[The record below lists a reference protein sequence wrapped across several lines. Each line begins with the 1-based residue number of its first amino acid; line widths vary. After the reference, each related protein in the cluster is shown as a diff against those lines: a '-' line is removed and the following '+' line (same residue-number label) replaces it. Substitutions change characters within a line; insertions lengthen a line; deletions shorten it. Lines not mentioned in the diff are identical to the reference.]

1 MDAYVARQPIFDPQ
15 KRIYAYE
22 LLFRDGMANFTPGI
36 DGDVA
41 TNTVLANSILN
52 IGMDII
58 AGGKKSFIN
67 FTRNLLINKVP
78 LLLSKENVVVE
89 VLEDVKA
96 EEKVIAACRE
106 MAQKGFIIALDDF
119 EYNEEL
125 EPLID
130 LADIIKFDFRISTLE
145 EIKDYLQKLKGKD
158 LRLLAEKVETL
169 EEFNLAL
176 DMGFELFQG
185 YFFCKPEIMKGKEIP
200 SSQIA
205 KLQIMAEINKPD
217 FDFNELESLIIRDV
231 GISYKLLRY
240 INSPFFAKPSKISA
254 IKQALVYMGGIELR
268 RFMSLMTITE
278 LAEGKPHELISL
290 SCIRGKFCEL
300 LGKESKYQLKAAE
313 LFTVGMFSLI
323 DAIIDQPMHKV
334 MEKLPL
340 SEDLVTALVEKK
352 GLLAGFLMLAIAY
365 EQGRWQSTTKI
376 ARRLG
381 IDEAAIPGL
390 YREACQWSNS
400 ITSI

>member
-1 MDAYVARQPIFDPQ
+1 MDAYVARQPIFDQQ

-22 LLFRDGMANFTPGI
+22 LLFRDGTANFAPGI

-41 TNTVLANSILN
+41 TNTVLANSMLN
-52 IGMDII
+52 IGMDVI
-58 AGGKKSFIN
+58 AGGKKAFIN

-78 LLLSKENVVVE
+78 LLLSKENIVVE
-89 VLEDVKA
+89 ILEDVKA
-96 EEKVIAACRE
+96 EDQVIAACRE

-119 EYNEEL
+119 EYTKEL

-130 LADIIKFDFRISTLE
+130 LADIIKFDFRISSLE
-145 EIKDYLQKLKGKD
+145 EIKDYLQKLKGKN
-158 LRLLAEKVETL
+158 LRLLAEKVETP

-205 KLQIMAEINKPD
+205 QLQIMAATNKPD
-217 FDFNELESLIIRDV
+217 FDFSELENLISRDV
-231 GISYKLLRY
+231 GIAYKLLRY
-240 INSPFFAKPSKISA
+240 INSPFFAKPGKISA
-254 IKQALVYMGGIELR
+254 IKQALVYMGVAELR
-268 RFMSLMTITE
+268 RFISLMTITE
-278 LAEGKPHELISL
+278 LAKGKPHELISL

-323 DAIIDQPMHKV
+323 DAIIDQPMDKV

-352 GLLAGFLMLAIAY
+352 GLLAGFLMLVITY
-365 EQGRWQSTTKI
+365 EQGRWRSTTKI
-376 ARRLG
+376 AQRLG
-381 IDEAAIPGL
+381 VDEAVIPGL
-390 YREACQWSNS
+390 YRQACQWSNS
-400 ITSI
+400 IADI

>member
-1 MDAYVARQPIFDPQ
+1 MDAYVARQPIFDQ
-15 KRIYAYE
+15 HKRIYAYE
-22 LLFRDGMANFTPGI
+22 LLFRDGMANVVPDI

-41 TNTVLANSILN
+41 TNRVIANSIFN
-52 IGMDII
+52 IGMDVI

-67 FTRNLLINKVP
+67 FTRNLLVNKVP
-78 LLLSKENVVVE
+78 LLLSKENIVVE
-89 VLEDVKA
+89 ILEDVKA
-96 EEKVIAACRE
+96 QGEVIAACRE
-106 MAQKGFIIALDDF
+106 MAQKGFILALDDF
-119 EYNEEL
+119 EYNEQL

-145 EIKDYLQKLKGKD
+145 EIRAYLQKLKGKD

-169 EEFNLAL
+169 DEFNLAL

-205 KLQIMAEINKPD
+205 KLQIMAEINKQD
-217 FDFNELESLIIRDV
+217 FDFNELETLISRDV

-240 INSPFFAKPSKISA
+240 INSPFFAKPGKISA
-254 IKQALVYMGGIELR
+254 IKQALVYMGVSELR
-268 RFMSLMTITE
+268 RFISLMTISE

-323 DAIIDQPMHKV
+323 DAIIDQPMDKV

-340 SEDLVTALVEKK
+340 SEDLVTALVKKK

-365 EQGRWQSTTKI
+365 EQGRWQSTSKI

-381 IDEAAIPGL
+381 IDEAAIPRL

-400 ITSI
+400 VASI

>member
-1 MDAYVARQPIFDPQ
+1 MDAYVARQPIFDRH
-15 KRIYAYE
+15 KNIYAYE
-22 LLFRDGMANFTPGI
+22 LLFRDGTANFAPGI

-67 FTRNLLINKVP
+67 FTRNLLVNKVP
-78 LLLSKENVVVE
+78 LLLSKENIVVE
-89 VLEDVKA
+89 ILEDVKA
-96 EEKVIAACRE
+96 EEEVIAACQE
-106 MAQKGFIIALDDF
+106 MVQKGFIIALDDF
-119 EYNEEL
+119 EYDEEL

-130 LADIIKFDFRISTLE
+130 LADIIKFDFRLSTLE
-145 EIKDYLQKLKGKD
+145 EIKAYIQQLKGKD
-158 LRLLAEKVETL
+158 LRLLAEKIETL

-185 YFFCKPEIMKGKEIP
+185 YFFCKPEIMKGKKIP

-205 KLQIMAEINKPD
+205 QLQIMAEINKPD
-217 FDFNELESLIIRDV
+217 YDFSELGTLISRDV
-231 GISYKLLRY
+231 GISYKLLHY
-240 INSPFFAKPSKISA
+240 INSPFFAKPSKISV
-254 IKQALVYMGGIELR
+254 IKQALVYMGGAELR
-268 RFMSLMTITE
+268 RFMSLMTMTK

-300 LGKESKYQLKAAE
+300 LGKESKYQLKVAE

-323 DAIIDQPMHKV
+323 DAIVDQPMAKV

-340 SEDLVTALVEKK
+340 SEDLVTALVDKK
-352 GLLAGFLMLAIAY
+352 GLLAGFLMLVIAY

-381 IDEAAIPGL
+381 IDETAIPGL

-400 ITSI
+400 ISNM

>member
-1 MDAYVARQPIFDPQ
+1 MDAYVARQPIFDQQ

-22 LLFRDGMANFTPGI
+22 LLFRDGTANFAADI

-41 TNTVLANSILN
+41 THTVLANSILT
-52 IGMDII
+52 IGMDVI
-58 AGGKKSFIN
+58 AGGKKTFIN
-67 FTRNLLINKVP
+67 FTRNLLVNKVP
-78 LLLSKENVVVE
+78 LLLPKENIVVE
-89 VLEDVKA
+89 ILEDVQA
-96 EEKVIAACRE
+96 EEEVVAACRE
-106 MAQKGFIIALDDF
+106 MGQKGFEIALDDF
-119 EYNEEL
+119 EYSPEL
-125 EPLID
+125 EPLIS
-130 LADIIKFDFRISTLE
+130 LADIIKFDFRLSSPE
-145 EIKDYLQKLKGKD
+145 EIKAYIQQLAGKNI
-158 LRLLAEKVETL
+158 RLLAEKVETL
-169 EEFNLAL
+169 EEFKLAL

-205 KLQIMAEINKPD
+205 QLQIMAEINKPD
-217 FDFNELESLIIRDV
+217 FDFNELEALIVRDV

-254 IKQALVYMGGIELR
+254 IKQALVYMGGTELR
-268 RFMSLMTITE
+268 RFMSLMTITT

-323 DAIIDQPMHKV
+323 DAIIDQPMDKV

-340 SEDLVTALVEKK
+340 SESLVTALVHKK
-352 GLLAGFLMLAIAY
+352 GLLAGFLMLSIAY
-365 EQGRWQSTTKI
+365 EQGKWASIAKI
-376 ARRLG
+376 AKRLG
-381 IDEAAIPGL
+381 IDEAAIPRL
-390 YREACQWSNS
+390 YSEACQWSNS
-400 ITSI
+400 IASM

>member
-1 MDAYVARQPIFDPQ
+1 MDVYVARQPIFDQ
-15 KRIYAYE
+15 YKNVYAYE
-22 LLFRDGMANFTPGI
+22 LLFRDGSANFAPGI

-52 IGMDII
+52 IGMDVI

-67 FTRNLLINKVP
+67 FTRNLLIDKVP

-89 VLEDVKA
+89 ILEDVEA
-96 EEKVIAACRE
+96 EEEVIAACRE

-119 EYNEEL
+119 EYKEEL
-125 EPLID
+125 EPLIS
-130 LADIIKFDFRISTLE
+130 LADIIKFDFRLSSPE
-145 EIKDYLQKLKGKD
+145 EIKAYIQRLAGKN

-169 EEFNLAL
+169 EEFKLAL
-176 DMGFELFQG
+176 DMGFELYQG
-185 YFFCKPEIMKGKEIP
+185 YFFCKPEIMQGKKIP
-200 SSQIA
+200 SSQITQ
-205 KLQIMAEINKPD
+205 LQIMAEINKPD
-217 FDFNELESLIIRDV
+217 FDFNELDVMISRDV

-254 IKQALVYMGGIELR
+254 IKQALVYMGVSELR

-323 DAIIDQPMHKV
+323 DAIIDQPMDKV

-340 SEDLVTALVEKK
+340 SENLVTALVHKK
-352 GLLAGFLMLAIAY
+352 GLLAGFLTLSIAY
-365 EQGRWQSTTKI
+365 EQGRWVSIDKI
-376 ARRLG
+376 AKRLG
-381 IDEAAIPGL
+381 IDGAAIPRL
-390 YREACQWSNS
+390 YAESCQWSNS
-400 ITSI
+400 IAQG

>member
-1 MDAYVARQPIFDPQ
+1 MDAYVARQPIFDQ
-15 KRIYAYE
+15 HKRIYAYE
-22 LLFRDGMANFTPGI
+22 LLFRDGMANVVPDI

-41 TNTVLANSILN
+41 TNRVIANTIFN
-52 IGMDII
+52 IGMDVI

-67 FTRNLLINKVP
+67 FTRNLLVNKVP
-78 LLLSKENVVVE
+78 LLLSKENIVVE
-89 VLEDVKA
+89 ILEDVKA
-96 EEKVIAACRE
+96 QGEVIAACRE
-106 MAQKGFIIALDDF
+106 MAQKGFILALDDF
-119 EYNEEL
+119 EYNEQL

-145 EIKDYLQKLKGKD
+145 EIRAYLQKLKGKD

-169 EEFNLAL
+169 DEFNLAL

-205 KLQIMAEINKPD
+205 KLQIMAEINKQD
-217 FDFNELESLIIRDV
+217 FDFNELETLISRDV

-240 INSPFFAKPSKISA
+240 INSPFFAKPGKISA
-254 IKQALVYMGGIELR
+254 IKQALVYMGVSELR
-268 RFMSLMTITE
+268 RFISLMTISE

-323 DAIIDQPMHKV
+323 DAIIDQPMDKV

-340 SEDLVTALVEKK
+340 SEDLVTALVKKK

-365 EQGRWQSTTKI
+365 EQGRWQSTSKI

-381 IDEAAIPGL
+381 IDEAAIPRL

-400 ITSI
+400 VASI

>member
-1 MDAYVARQPIFDPQ
+1 MDAYVARQPIFDQQ

-22 LLFRDGMANFTPGI
+22 LLFRDGTANFAPSI

-41 TNTVLANSILN
+41 TNTVLANSVLN

-67 FTRNLLINKVP
+67 FTRNLLVNKIP
-78 LLLSKENVVVE
+78 LLLSKENIVVE
-89 VLEDVKA
+89 ILEDVKA
-96 EEKVIAACRE
+96 EEEVIAACRE
-106 MAQKGFIIALDDF
+106 MSQKGFVIALDDF
-119 EYNEEL
+119 EYDEEL

-130 LADIIKFDFRISTLE
+130 LADIIKFDFRLSTLE
-145 EIKDYLQKLKGKD
+145 EIKAYLQQLKGKD

-169 EEFNLAL
+169 EEFNMAL

-205 KLQIMAEINKPD
+205 QLQIMAEINKPD
-217 FDFNELESLIIRDV
+217 YDFNELETLISRDV

-254 IKQALVYMGGIELR
+254 IKQALVYMGGTELR
-268 RFMSLMTITE
+268 RFMSLMTITK

-323 DAIIDQPMHKV
+323 DAIVDQPMAKV

-340 SEDLVTALVEKK
+340 TEDLVTALVEKK
-352 GLLAGFLMLAIAY
+352 GLLAGFLMLVIAY
-365 EQGRWQSTTKI
+365 EQGRWQSTAKI

-381 IDEAAIPGL
+381 VDEAAIPGL

-400 ITSI
+400 ISSI